1 MVGAPQKLDLDGV
14 GGARLE
20 SMAAKAAKAALQD
33 FFFERT
39 KVNITSEENA
49 IPDCFPGSAVVCVL
63 CRKD

>member
-33 FFFERT
+33 FLVGIE
-39 KVNITSEENA
+39 KVNITSERKQYLIA
-49 IPDCFPGSAVVCVL
+49 FQAQQSSVFL